1 MCAAG
6 KRLCGHHLTGLKESD
21 RHESNEFYESKGLLT
36 QFTTNHPKLPAF
48 FKAAS
53 SQIGEG
59 SIIEISVTTAEG
71 KNLCTNMKVRPEDMQ
86 LVEELKNLSK

>member
-1 MCAAG
+1 MKPMNFMKA
-6 KRLCGHHLTGLKESD
+6 
-21 RHESNEFYESKGLLT
+21 KGLLT

-53 SQIGEG
+53 SQIGD
-59 SIIEISVTTAEG
+59 
-71 KNLCTNMKVRPEDMQ
+71 MKVRPEDMQ

>member
-1 MCAAG
+1 MNPMNLMKA
-6 KRLCGHHLTGLKESD
+6 
-21 RHESNEFYESKGLLT
+21 KGLLS
-36 QFTTNHPKLPAF
+36 QFTMNHPKLPAF

-59 SIIEISVTTAEG
+59 SIIEISVTMAEG

>member
-1 MCAAG
+1 MNPMNVMKA
-6 KRLCGHHLTGLKESD
+6 
-21 RHESNEFYESKGLLT
+21 KGLLT

-71 KNLCTNMKVRPEDMQ
+71 KNLCTNMKVRPEDR
-86 LVEELKNLSK
+86 VEESFKVKINDRRNARYGRKHKRSNDCGT

>member
-1 MCAAG
+1 MNPMNLMKA
-6 KRLCGHHLTGLKESD
+6 
-21 RHESNEFYESKGLLT
+21 KGLLS
-36 QFTTNHPKLPAF
+36 QFTMNHPAF

>member
-21 RHESNEFYESKGLLT
+21 RHESNEFYESKRT
-36 QFTTNHPKLPAF
+36 VDAVYNESSEAPAF

>member
-1 MCAAG
+1 MAVFRVERNTG
-6 KRLCGHHLTGLKESD
+6 YTVMSNHHLRNKET
-21 RHESNEFYESKGLLT
+21 FPKAKGLLS

>member
-1 MCAAG
+1 MNPMNFMKA
-6 KRLCGHHLTGLKESD
+6 
-21 RHESNEFYESKGLLT
+21 KGLLS
-36 QFTTNHPKLPAF
+36 QFTMNHPKLPAF

-53 SQIGEG
+53 AQIGEG
-59 SIIEISVTTAEG
+59 SIIELSV

>member
-1 MCAAG
+1 MNPMNFMKA
-6 KRLCGHHLTGLKESD
+6 
-21 RHESNEFYESKGLLT
+21 KGLLS
-36 QFTTNHPKLPAF
+36 QFTMNHPKLPAF

-71 KNLCTNMKVRPEDMQ
+71 KNLCTNMKVRPEDMR
-86 LVEELKNLSK
+86 LVEELRNLSK

>member
-1 MCAAG
+1 MNPMNLMKA
-6 KRLCGHHLTGLKESD
+6 
-21 RHESNEFYESKGLLT
+21 KGLLS
-36 QFTTNHPKLPAF
+36 QFTMNHPKLPAF

-71 KNLCTNMKVRPEDMQ
+71 KNLCTNMKVRTQDMQ

>member
-1 MCAAG
+1 MNPMNFMKA
-6 KRLCGHHLTGLKESD
+6 
-21 RHESNEFYESKGLLT
+21 KGLLT

-59 SIIEISVTTAEG
+59 SIIAAGAVVTKDVPANMIAAGVPAKVIRKVKKDTEKGEI
-71 KNLCTNMKVRPEDMQ
+71 
-86 LVEELKNLSK
+86 

>member
-1 MCAAG
+1 MNPMNFMKA
-6 KRLCGHHLTGLKESD
+6 
-21 RHESNEFYESKGLLT
+21 KGLLT

-86 LVEELKNLSK
+86 LVEESFKVIDSCFEEPMQMW